1 MGPLKLV
8 EAAPEGASRKYAKKD
23 TLGRPTTW
31 EGGAITYAED
41 GSALYIIRK
50 MIGGQRIE
58 ARLKP
63 HENPIVELGRFLEDP
78 LGYRDARKQSAAPP
92 PRISL
97 KPPIIL
103 NADLIGELEAWLK
116 VNSLKP
122 GRKGGCDANYISSR
136 CNDLEVGWMAYFLGA
151 DMRPASIE
159 EAYAMARD
167 ARVFIDGKDKKHPNE
182 RSARTMTDAIRAL
195 GAYLERKVTWR
206 EEENW
211 TRKLPTIKSG
221 SRKDKGAEPY
231 SREYLEELYRRTDCQ
246 HYRDVLRLQA
256 CFAFHY
262 SELLGIHQG
271 DGLKRL
277 KKITDS
283 PPIGGLV
290 QFWHK
295 NQKWHGI
302 YVDAAGFAALERIT
316 KLEILPDE
324 RSAKR
329 YWRRKCGYII
339 DRKQRTTPDPE
350 CKNRLELFAGT
361 HLFRHTF
368 NSAGDDAQAFFFK
381 GKVGVPQQLLAEVG
395 GHSLEVNARYNLK
408 DGPKSLVIMPWKLEH
423 PDDPPLK
430 D

>member
-1 MGPLKLV
+1 MQLV
-8 EAAPEGASRKYAKKD
+8 ETAPDGASRKYAKKD
-23 TLGRPTTW
+23 ALGRPTTW

-41 GSALYIIRK
+41 GSATHIIRK
-50 MIGGQRIE
+50 MIGGQRFE
-58 ARLKP
+58 VRLKP
-63 HENPIVELGRFLEDP
+63 TENPAVEWGRFLEDP
-78 LGYRDARKQSAAPP
+78 IAYREARKPTAPP

-122 GRKGGCDANYISSR
+122 GRKGGCDANYIRSR
-136 CNDLEVGWMAYFLGA
+136 CNDLDADGWMAYFNGA
-151 DMRPASIE
+151 DMRPSSIE
-159 EAYAMARD
+159 EAHAMARD
-167 ARVFIDGKDKKHPNE
+167 ACMFIDGQDKKHPNE

-195 GAYLERKVTWR
+195 GAYLERKRIWL

-221 SRKDKGAEPY
+221 SRKGKGAEPY
-231 SREYLEELYRRTDCQ
+231 PREYLEELYRRTDCQ
-246 HYRDVLRLQA
+246 HYRDVLRLQS

-271 DGLKRL
+271 EGLKRL

-283 PPIGGLV
+283 PPIAGLV
-290 QFWHK
+290 EFWHK
-295 NQKWHGI
+295 NQKWHGV
-302 YVDAAGFAALERIT
+302 YLDAAGFAALERIT

-339 DRKQRTTPDPE
+339 DRKQRATPDPE
-350 CKNRLELFAGT
+350 CKNRLPLFKGT

-368 NSAGDDAQAFFFK
+368 NSAGEDAQEFHFK
-381 GKVGVPQQLLAEVG
+381 GKMGVPQRSLAKIS
-395 GHSLEVNARYNLK
+395 GHSLYVNERYNLK
-408 DGPKSLVIMPWKLEH
+408 DGPESLVVMPWKLEH